1 MESRDII
8 SIKFFKNRIFKKI
21 LVCGDT
27 ATGKTTLLYRHIY
40 GKFRSETQMTNGVEF
55 FTRDIFINDQKITHI
70 FWDLAGVNRCRF
82 FQEAFCRGADAA
94 IITFD
99 LCRYDTLFN
108 VERWINFCRHSNQNL
123 PILLVGLKSDLHD
136 YFQVNFDLI
145 GDLLY
150 KYNLIDYFS
159 ISCKIGKNFEKLFY
173 TVFNIINKIEEKKKK
188 ARKEREKREKLL
200 LF

>member
-1 MESRDII
+1 M
-8 SIKFFKNRIFKKI
+8 
-21 LVCGDT
+21 CGDT
-27 ATGKTTLLYRHIY
+27 ATGKTTLLYRYIY

-55 FTRDIFINDQKITHI
+55 FTRDIFINDKKITHI
-70 FWDLAGVNRCRF
+70 FWDFAGVKRCRF
-82 FQEAFCRGADAA
+82 FQEDFCRGADAA
-94 IITFD
+94 LITFD

-108 VERWINFCRHSNQNL
+108 VERWINFCRHFNRNL

-145 GDLLY
+145 VKFLK

-159 ISCKIGKNFEKLFY
+159 ISCKTGKNLEKIFY
-173 TVFNIINKIEEKKKK
+173 TIFNIINKIEEKKEK
-188 ARKEREKREKLL
+188 ARKERERREKVL